1 MQKHDWSARLPEAS
15 LVGMARNLRRNW
27 FFPVSA
33 LAYFLSETRGAEYAV
48 QEGALALVFL
58 VLCAVSTQSADLWRV
73 TRTLPWYLQ
82 FWALLSAAGAA
93 WHCYAF
99 GAVMFPGQPL
109 LVALAEM
116 LGTGADLSRV
126 LAVCCGLGGF
136 PFLYVGMSY
145 LWSTLWRLA
154 GELRL
159 FADLHWA
166 ERVLYALMALG
177 FIGFAAWAFFQST
190 GFYSATNEG
199 YDIVYTADTDSL
211 FNNMAYLA
219 LTYVENDLRQ
229 PLFAIFAAPFAGV
242 PYLLTQL
249 FGASLTVLAVLLN
262 SVQILMICGA
272 NLMLASLA
280 TKSPVRRAVFMLALG
295 ASYTTLLNT
304 LMLEQYVTA
313 YFWLMLAASC
323 ICTGR
328 TQEWLG
334 FYGATG
340 SLLTNVALAPWFSA
354 HNPLR
359 SPLRWLGDMVK
370 LGLSFIVVM
379 LAFARFDVIW
389 SVVPKLASLVKFT
402 GGDGRPFADR
412 VRQFVSFVHDC
423 FLSPVAGVSQGFAP
437 DGILSWRLAHP
448 ENWNLCGLVLL
459 ALMFAGFLLSR
470 RNRLSQLALYW
481 TLFSFVLLAVIGWG
495 TWESGLILYALYF
508 GWAYFLLLFRLIEKI
523 AEKLHAAWLTLLVL
537 CAATALMLWD
547 NLPGIGALI
556 DYCITYFP
564 L

>member
-33 LAYFLSETRGAEYAV
+33 LAYFLSETRGAEYNV
-48 QEGALALVFL
+48 QEGALALAFL

-249 FGASLTVLAVLLN
+249 FGASPTVLAVLLN
-262 SVQILMICGA
+262 SVQILMILGA
-272 NLMLASLA
+272 NLMLANLA

-328 TQEWLG
+328 TQERLG

-340 SLLTNVALAPWFSA
+340 SLLTNVALAP
-354 HNPLR
+354 
-359 SPLRWLGDMVK
+359 
-370 LGLSFIVVM
+370 
-379 LAFARFDVIW
+379 
-389 SVVPKLASLVKFT
+389 
-402 GGDGRPFADR
+402 
-412 VRQFVSFVHDC
+412 
-423 FLSPVAGVSQGFAP
+423 
-437 DGILSWRLAHP
+437 
-448 ENWNLCGLVLL
+448 
-459 ALMFAGFLLSR
+459 
-470 RNRLSQLALYW
+470 
-481 TLFSFVLLAVIGWG
+481 
-495 TWESGLILYALYF
+495 
-508 GWAYFLLLFRLIEKI
+508 
-523 AEKLHAAWLTLLVL
+523 
-537 CAATALMLWD
+537 
-547 NLPGIGALI
+547 
-556 DYCITYFP
+556 
-564 L
+564 